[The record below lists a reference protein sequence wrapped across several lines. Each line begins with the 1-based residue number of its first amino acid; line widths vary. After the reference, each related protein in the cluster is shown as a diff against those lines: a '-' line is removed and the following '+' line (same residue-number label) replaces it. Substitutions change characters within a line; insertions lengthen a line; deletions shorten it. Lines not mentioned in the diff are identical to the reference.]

1 MTLEEFKQVYSPNQ
15 AYCCVVED
23 NIKKLVLALAKIKT
37 YNIGTVEALSVP
49 DIMDVISKSDE
60 ENFSNDHIVTEY
72 FNQIKESPYSTKF
85 RSTVG
90 SCLNSFSRTIKIVME
105 CSLQL
110 SPQEYQEIFEQ
121 GGIED

>member
-1 MTLEEFKQVYSPNQ
+1 MTLEEFKETNKSNQ

-37 YNIGTVEALSVP
+37 YNMGTVEALSVP
-49 DIMDVISKSDE
+49 DMMDVISRSNE
-60 ENFSNDHIVTEY
+60 EEFSNDHIVTEY
-72 FNQIKESPYSTKF
+72 FNQIKETPYSMRF

-105 CSLQL
+105 CGIQL
-110 SPQEYQEIFEQ
+110 SPNEYQEVFEQ

>member
-1 MTLEEFKQVYSPNQ
+1 M
-15 AYCCVVED
+15 VED

-37 YNIGTVEALSVP
+37 YNMGTVEALSVP
-49 DIMDVISKSDE
+49 DMIDVISRSNE
-60 ENFSNDHIVTEY
+60 EEFSNDHIVTEY
-72 FNQIKESPYSTKF
+72 FNQIKETPYSTKF

-105 CSLQL
+105 YSLQL